1 MVASVRLPLYCL
13 VVSLLSFCLSWLSVI
28 RHYLSPCSHTFR
40 FFMRCLSL
48 SACPYLSLHLPSL
61 FSISTPMPISSFVIP
76 WYISSLSVPLAFYFF
91 PSYLFV
97 PIVLSVFLC
106 TSYPP
111 PPCCVHTFV
120 SPFISRPL
128 SRRLDLFKYHI
139 FTGLITHIAGQ
150 PWLAN

>member
-111 PPCCVHTFV
+111 PPVV
-120 SPFISRPL
+120 ST
-128 SRRLDLFKYHI
+128 RLFLRLFL
-139 FTGLITHIAGQ
+139 GLCPGGWTYSSTIYS
-150 PWLAN
+150 PV